1 MARRLRTF
9 NEFVGQRRVVG
20 HTTRLIAGAK
30 AMGRPCPS
38 MMLTAPAGYG
48 KSVFAEA
55 VAREYGTTLHTLFAS
70 HDTKAAAICEMLY
83 GLRYGDIFFI
93 DEAHSLNQDAQ
104 QIIYIALDQ
113 FKTPALREG
122 RLDRS
127 NFNSVAAHTLILA
140 TTEVGRIKK
149 PLRSRLRPVEF
160 DPYRV
165 EELKAIAERV
175 VLSEEVDI
183 TPQAARRLAEAAQ
196 GTPRSIYVR
205 VESLRLMWPSVVK
218 LTQEHVEALLTS
230 EGIDS
235 HGLRPNQRQY
245 LFALAENP
253 GGSCSLERLASRL
266 GCDPAFIRQEVEPY
280 LITERLVDLHSGRGR
295 VLTHKGA
302 EVVAELLA
310 AERDAVIL
318 EAGAIEEA
326 SC

>member
-1 MARRLRTF
+1 MARPLRTF
-9 NEFVGQRRVVG
+9 NEFVGQPRVVG

-30 AMGRPCPS
+30 AMGKPCPS
-38 MMLTAPAGYG
+38 MLLTAPAGYG

-55 VAREYGTTLHTLFAS
+55 VAREYGTTLHTLFAG
-70 HDTKAAAICEMLY
+70 HDTRAAAICEVLY
-83 GLRYGDIFFI
+83 ALRYGDIFFI

-104 QIIYIALDQ
+104 QIIYMSLDQ
-113 FKTPALREG
+113 FKAPALREG

-127 NFNSVAAHTLILA
+127 KFNSVAAHTLILA

-175 VLSEEVDI
+175 VRSEEVDI

-196 GTPRSIYVR
+196 WAPRSIYVR
-205 VESLRLMWPSVVK
+205 VESLRLMWPGVAK
-218 LTQEHVEALLTS
+218 LTQEHVEALLAS
-230 EGIDS
+230 EGIDAR
-235 HGLRPNQRQY
+235 GLRPNQRLY
-245 LFALAENP
+245 LFALAESP

-295 VLTHKGA
+295 VITREGA
-302 EVVAELLA
+302 AVAEELLA
-310 AERDAVIL
+310 AERAAAPPEAVTT
-318 EAGAIEEA
+318 EEA
-326 SC
+326 QC